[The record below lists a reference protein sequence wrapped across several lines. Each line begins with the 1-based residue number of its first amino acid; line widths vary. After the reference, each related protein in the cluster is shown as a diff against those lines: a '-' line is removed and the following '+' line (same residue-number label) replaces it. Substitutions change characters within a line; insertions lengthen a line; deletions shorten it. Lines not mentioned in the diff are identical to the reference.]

1 MINYELAKKLKEAG
15 YPQEATWYYVGESKE
30 LETEDHW
37 LTVDWEWGDCREWC
51 DVDHLA
57 CPTLSELIEACNER
71 LLSLDFDTHMPKM
84 KWSAISVQHEERG
97 KTPEEAVAKLYLA
110 LNKKA

>member
-1 MINYELAKKLKEAG
+1 MITYQLAKELKEAG
-15 YPQEATWYYVGESKE
+15 FPQEVTWYYVGESKE

-57 CPTLSELIEACNER
+57 CPTLSELIEAVGDYV
-71 LLSLDFDTHMPKM
+71 SLVGTEGAFVASS
-84 KWSAISVQHEERG
+84 SASVAPEFFG
-97 KTPEEAVAKLYLA
+97 ATPEEAVAKLWLA
-110 LNKKA
+110 LNRKA